1 MTHPIGKPRGRSTH
15 VCFLS
20 PYLWPVLAGD
30 RSIEFAGGAE
40 LRQSILARALV
51 RAGYHVSVVT
61 LDFGQVDG
69 GVVDGVEVLR
79 THRPA
84 EGVPLLRFFYPR
96 LSSWW
101 AAMRRADADIYFQS
115 CAAHLTA
122 VTGLF
127 TRHHGRR
134 FIYSGAHDL
143 DFQPNDAS
151 KLFQRPGGWRDRQ
164 LYQWGLTLADG
175 IVAQHPGQVAA
186 CRRWYGREAVE
197 IPNCYAPP
205 VGAVAAR
212 KGVVLWVAT
221 VKSLKRPELFLELAQ
236 SLPQLRFR
244 MVGGPGPGREAEVYK
259 LARQMAAG
267 LPNVEFVGFVP
278 FAEVETHF
286 DAARLFV
293 NTSDYEGFANTFL
306 QSWARGVPTVSF
318 VDCGAREG
326 GRPVGFVCRDLTE
339 MRQVVLRL
347 AEDDATWAAEGQ
359 RAKTYFEAN
368 HSVAMAVERYDRLFE
383 QVLAKGRRGW

>member
-1 MTHPIGKPRGRSTH
+1 MQ
-15 VCFLS
+15 
-20 PYLWPVLAGD
+20 
-30 RSIEFAGGAE
+30 
-40 LRQSILARALV
+40 QSFIARALRDAGFRLTVIARASGHAEKFDFEGMRIV
-51 RAGYHVSVVT
+51 RIIRQEYEIPVV
-61 LDFGQVDG
+61 
-69 GVVDGVEVLR
+69 R
-79 THRPA
+79 YIH
-84 EGVPLLRFFYPR
+84 PR
-96 LSSWW
+96 LTSVWN
-101 AAMRRADADIYFQS
+101 AMRLADADIYYQR
-115 CAAHLTA
+115 CAAAQTF
-122 VTGLF
+122 VVGLF
-127 TRHHGRR
+127 TRRHRRR
-134 FIYSGAHDL
+134 FVFAGASDP
-143 DFQPNDAS
+143 DFRRDETW
-151 KLFQRPGGWRDRQ
+151 KKFLGPGGWRDRQ

-383 QVLAKGRRGW
+383 QVLTRKG